1 MGDLGRQLIEVAQGH
16 KLDNILQ
23 LVAGLNLILQ
33 LVTARAASNASRSE
47 RRIWIWNFVFSI
59 KMMF

>member
-1 MGDLGRQLIEVAQGH
+1 MGDLGRQLMEVTQGH

-33 LVTARAASNASRSE
+33 LVTARAATYECRSE
-47 RRIWIWNFVFSI
+47 SRIWNFIFSI